1 VTVYKCPPMETFL
14 LVDAGIATYL
24 ARSLTY

>member
-1 VTVYKCPPMETFL
+1 LSLALLLVTFL

-24 ARSLTY
+24 ARRFDY